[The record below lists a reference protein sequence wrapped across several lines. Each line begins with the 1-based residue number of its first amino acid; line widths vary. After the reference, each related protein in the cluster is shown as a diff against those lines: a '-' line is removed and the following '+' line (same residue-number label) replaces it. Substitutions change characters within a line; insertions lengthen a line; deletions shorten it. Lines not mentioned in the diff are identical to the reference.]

1 MKFGISL
8 GRTHSSLWPKLTRR
22 ADELGFE
29 PKSAQAGGP
38 ALHLG
43 GDDKSAVRRR
53 LNVSPAT

>member
-29 PKSAQAGGP
+29 PKPCLAQIRP
-38 ALHLG
+38 HVRLG
-43 GDDKSAVRRR
+43 GTFEARTYAEQRY
-53 LNVSPAT
+53 PG